1 MNRKA
6 CHGRVRPA
14 ANRGFTLLEVLV
26 ALVLFSLVLLMLYG
40 TLYSNSRSWR
50 VSEVQARENDDKR
63 LVLAFI
69 RRQVGEAMPLV
80 QADEREARMMFH
92 GEDSSL
98 RFVSRLPAHHAGS
111 GVCLVKFEM
120 RDDELVLKYVP
131 LARDKDLF
139 AEDGFVDAA
148 EIILLKHV
156 AAIDLDYFGRDTP
169 DGEPAWRDNWD
180 NKARLP
186 ELMRFQIIAGDPGA
200 WPPLVIALR
209 SQARGGQPQLTL
221 RREAEDVQG

>member
-1 MNRKA
+1 MNRNT
-6 CHGRVRPA
+6 CHGRVRPV
-14 ANRGFTLLEVLV
+14 ANGGFTLLEVLV
-26 ALVLFSLVLLMLYG
+26 ALLLFSLVLMMLYG
-40 TLYSNSRSWR
+40 ALYSSGRSWR

-63 LVLAFI
+63 LILAFI

-98 RFVSRLPAHHAGS
+98 QFVSRLPAHHAGS
-111 GVCLVKFEM
+111 GVYFLKFEM
-120 RDDELVLKYVP
+120 RDDELMLKYLP

-139 AEDGFVDAA
+139 AEDVFVDAA
-148 EIILLKHV
+148 EIILLKNV
-156 AAIDLDYFGRDTP
+156 ETIDLDYFGRDTS
-169 DGEPAWRDNWD
+169 DAEPAWSDNWD

-186 ELMRFQIIAGDPGA
+186 ELMRFQVIAGDPGS

-209 SQARGGQPQLTL
+209 SQAAGGQPQLTL
-221 RREAEDVQG
+221 RREAEDVES